1 MSFGNNLKY
10 YRNLR
15 GLSQPELGEK
25 LSSKVSAKT
34 ISSWEVG
41 RTEPTLDVVNELSQ
55 ILNVSLND
63 LINNIDSS
71 DTNSNFYNHNIALT
85 PKDERDIAKTLEKTL
100 EQLESEQGALMF
112 DGRPL
117 DDETKELL
125 RISLENTARMAKKI
139 AKEKFTPKKY
149 RK

>member
-1 MSFGNNLKY
+1 MYEVFSYLLQLNGVTAYKVSKDTGITQSTLSDWKRGRSTPKSENMKKIADYFGVTVDYLMTGNN
-10 YRNLR
+10 
-15 GLSQPELGEK
+15 EEK
-25 LSSKVSAKT
+25 F
-34 ISSWEVG
+34 
-41 RTEPTLDVVNELSQ
+41 EPK
-55 ILNVSLND
+55 
-63 LINNIDSS
+63 
-71 DTNSNFYNHNIALT
+71 LT